1 MLSSDVDL
9 TQNHQFSEHGLSNLQ
24 RIVQRKLKVK
34 PWDVRTYRLEKSVDP
49 STELILTGNAE
60 DRATK
65 KWYLEYIN
73 ETSCERCGR
82 ELKIPWNKVGCLC
95 KQCSDDLD
103 AEFRQGDLKNK
114 LLKTKEN
121 VVTTR
126 MIASDV
132 VLNQLRPL

>member
-82 ELKIPWNKVGCLC
+82 EL
-95 KQCSDDLD
+95 
-103 AEFRQGDLKNK
+103 
-114 LLKTKEN
+114 
-121 VVTTR
+121 
-126 MIASDV
+126 
-132 VLNQLRPL
+132 